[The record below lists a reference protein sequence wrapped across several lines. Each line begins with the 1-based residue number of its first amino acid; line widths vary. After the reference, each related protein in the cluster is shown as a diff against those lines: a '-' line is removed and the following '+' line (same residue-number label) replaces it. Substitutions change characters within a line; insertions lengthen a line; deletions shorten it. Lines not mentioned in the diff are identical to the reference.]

1 MMPQLFA
8 ARWVLRS
15 PCSSKRVHRSFST
28 GSVLVSFK
36 NVSFEYLHGKPILQ
50 DANFTIRE
58 GNKVTIMGQ
67 NGSGKSSI
75 TKLINGSLLP
85 QSGTV
90 NVKPGL
96 AVATAMQIMPRDCLD
111 LTVKD
116 FFIKAAHDN
125 ERGIDVRIANVL
137 QQVKLHAPNDRIIR
151 SFSGGQQARLLL
163 ASALIL
169 EPDIIMLDEPT
180 NNLDASGID
189 VLTVII
195 HTVAKTCV
203 VISHDEDFLN
213 SFTDSVLYLDIHS
226 KKVEQY
232 DGDYH
237 TVKSEIIQRIK
248 RENSINARL
257 LKEAQA
263 KKDQANAFA
272 NKVYCC

>member
-1 MMPQLFA
+1 
-8 ARWVLRS
+8 
-15 PCSSKRVHRSFST
+15 
-28 GSVLVSFK
+28 
-36 NVSFEYLHGKPILQ
+36 
-50 DANFTIRE
+50 
-58 GNKVTIMGQ
+58 
-67 NGSGKSSI
+67 
-75 TKLINGSLLP
+75 
-85 QSGTV
+85 
-90 NVKPGL
+90 
-96 AVATAMQIMPRDCLD
+96 
-111 LTVKD
+111 
-116 FFIKAAHDN
+116 
-125 ERGIDVRIANVL
+125 
-137 QQVKLHAPNDRIIR
+137 
-151 SFSGGQQARLLL
+151 
-163 ASALIL
+163 
-169 EPDIIMLDEPT
+169 MLDEPT